1 MNHPSNDDQA
11 IARELAAL
19 GEAPPTDDE
28 LRFVRG
34 AEAQPEWDVR
44 NVTALFGV
52 AHPPMDRS
60 GSARG
65 ELLEIDQRR
74 VWKVV
79 ADRGAAFLEHPP
91 EHHEARDSG
100 AWRVVIGAVAVAAG
114 VLLVPRLAPPSD
126 LPSEA
131 DLAAQRE
138 TLELTGASARAAVD
152 ALPGPVGGER
162 ASAMASDYAQR
173 LATQRSGGQR

>member
-34 AEAQPEWDVR
+34 AEQQPEWDVR
-44 NVTALFGV
+44 NVAALFGV
-52 AHPPMDRS
+52 AHPPLD

-65 ELLEIDQRR
+65 ELLELDQRR
-74 VWKVV
+74 VWKVI
-79 ADRGAAFLEHPP
+79 AERGAEFLKHAP
-91 EHHEARDSG
+91 EHHEARGGG
-100 AWRVVIGAVAVAAG
+100 AWRVVVGAVAVAAG

-131 DLAAQRE
+131 DLAEQRE

>member
-34 AEAQPEWDVR
+34 AEQQLQWDVR

-52 AHPPMDRS
+52 AHPPVE
-60 GSARG
+60 ARG
-65 ELLEIDQRR
+65 ELLELDQRR
-74 VWKVV
+74 VWNVV
-79 ADRGAAFLEHPP
+79 ADRRAESLKHAP
-91 EHHEARDSG
+91 EPDEARDSG

-173 LATQRSGGQR
+173 LATQRSGGQQ